1 MKQSC
6 FSASIRA
13 RWGNGSWQC
22 KSCSGSRSQRW
33 QFQSLNYFEPI
44 LSTVPKVWLC
54 WLIFAIKIG
63 CAPLNLIFG
72 GLFYHDST
80 EEPHLPPL
88 MIAGGLF
95 EVIRQN
101 KMFDSAPQFS
111 AICVCL
117 IISGY
122 RSWFA
127 RENMLAIIIIFRPL
141 CIIFS
146 FARYLGSFSCSTFMS
161 CFRSRWD

>member
-1 MKQSC
+1 MGVDNAK
-6 FSASIRA
+6 AA
-13 RWGNGSWQC
+13 WGRDHKGD
-22 KSCSGSRSQRW
+22 KSKMFWNQK
-33 QFQSLNYFEPI
+33 LPM
-44 LSTVPKVWLC
+44 VPKVWLC

-95 EVIRQN
+95 EVIRQK

-111 AICVCL
+111 AICVCS

-122 RSWFA
+122 RSRKYVGHHHGLPA
-127 RENMLAIIIIFRPL
+127 YSHHDKIPL
-141 CIIFS
+141 WWGNVS
-146 FARYLGSFSCSTFMS
+146 NDKDGKMS
-161 CFRSRWD
+161 VTKSHHT

>member
-1 MKQSC
+1 M
-6 FSASIRA
+6 
-13 RWGNGSWQC
+13 
-22 KSCSGSRSQRW
+22 
-33 QFQSLNYFEPI
+33 
-44 LSTVPKVWLC
+44 VPKVWLC

-122 RSWFA
+122 RS
-127 RENMLAIIIIFRPL
+127 
-141 CIIFS
+141 
-146 FARYLGSFSCSTFMS
+146 
-161 CFRSRWD
+161 